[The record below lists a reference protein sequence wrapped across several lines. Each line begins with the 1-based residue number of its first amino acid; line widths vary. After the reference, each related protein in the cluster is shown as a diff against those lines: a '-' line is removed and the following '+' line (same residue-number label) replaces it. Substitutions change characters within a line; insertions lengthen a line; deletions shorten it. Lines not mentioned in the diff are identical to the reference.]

1 MRLVQLKRN
10 AVAFMNDE
18 RGVTAIE
25 YALLAALIF
34 SVIVIAVTTA
44 GTSLAALYSAVA
56 AAIPSP

>member
-10 AVAFMNDE
+10 AVAFTNDE
-18 RGVTAIE
+18 RGVTSIE

-34 SVIVIAVTTA
+34 SVIVIAVTTT
-44 GTSLAALYSAVA
+44 GTNLAALYSAVA